1 MFIEKLEKLLKERHL
16 TMNKLAQGIGY
27 SQSATSQWKKGRMPQ
42 IDVLKKICEYLNV
55 SADYLLDL
63 EDADPPPVLND
74 EELQLINNFRL
85 CDSGTRENIHTL
97 ASAGAE
103 KAKQKE
109 ISLNLKNIG

>member
-1 MFIEKLEKLLKERHL
+1 
-16 TMNKLAQGIGY
+16 
-27 SQSATSQWKKGRMPQ
+27 MPQ